1 MYGKGG
7 LLDQF
12 KTQDMPRVAIS
23 VDMLD
28 TGVDVRE
35 VVNLVFAKPVYS
47 YVKFWQMIGRGT
59 RVLQDDPAKRKAW
72 CTRKDRFLIID
83 CWANFEY
90 FNMKPRGVEP
100 NTLEPMPVRLFR
112 ARLEKLAAAVDKGD
126 SAVAGRVVE
135 DLRKEIAGLPANDVV
150 VMDNRKHLAVVKPD
164 EYWLHLTPMKLDFL
178 RATIA
183 PVMRSRRQVEFKQ
196 MRFETDV
203 VDMGTAL
210 LRSETDRFGALRES
224 VQEQVGELPLTIADV
239 AAQRQFIVN
248 VLGAEWWAHPSDEKL
263 CELVVRLGE
272 LMRYR
277 QMGRK
282 PLMELSIQDL
292 VVVKDHVQ
300 FGPDKRQMAT
310 PQYRQKLEQYVR
322 EMVSSEPALQTLLLG
337 GRLTDAEVRAL
348 AEHLA
353 ESELHVSEEILR
365 KVYDNR
371 RATFIAVM
379 KHILELEPLPTW
391 EVEVTGAFDEFI
403 ASHSDLS
410 AAQIRFLQTLKTFV
424 IQNGVVRREQLVGA
438 PFTRL
443 HPKGIRGVFP
453 VSQLDEVLGL
463 VARVTGAA
471 A

>member
-1 MYGKGG
+1 
-7 LLDQF
+7 
-12 KTQDMPRVAIS
+12 
-23 VDMLD
+23 
-28 TGVDVRE
+28 
-35 VVNLVFAKPVYS
+35 
-47 YVKFWQMIGRGT
+47 
-59 RVLQDDPAKRKAW
+59 
-72 CTRKDRFLIID
+72 
-83 CWANFEY
+83 
-90 FNMKPRGVEP
+90 
-100 NTLEPMPVRLFR
+100 
-112 ARLEKLAAAVDKGD
+112 
-126 SAVAGRVVE
+126 
-135 DLRKEIAGLPANDVV
+135 
-150 VMDNRKHLAVVKPD
+150 
-164 EYWLHLTPMKLDFL
+164 MKLDFL

-353 ESELHVSEEILR
+353 ESELHVSEEILQ

-371 RATFIAVM
+371 RATFVAVR
-379 KHILELEPLPTW
+379 KHILELEPLPAW
-391 EVEVTGAFDEFI
+391 EVGVTWAFDEFI